1 MPGVDK
7 SRFAANFANVGLVAG
22 QQVLTS
28 PHVRSE
34 PPLKPYAA
42 GE

>member
-1 MPGVDK
+1 M
-7 SRFAANFANVGLVAG
+7 GLVVAALVALLAAVARPAG
-22 QQVLTS
+22 PQVLTY

-42 GE
+42 G

>member
-22 QQVLTS
+22 QQVLTY

-42 GE
+42 G